1 MLKETKSVIL
11 RRLMED
17 KLVKLYFKLL
27 KLVLS
32 YAFRFQDKIMSVI
45 EFLEFMRRKNR
56 QNSLTNI
63 LPQINSSVKNDSR
76 STSENQYINIVFI
89 IEEKLVTTI
98 KRRYESQVLNYKFCN
113 LLQK

>member
-32 YAFRFQDKIMSVI
+32 YAFRFQDKIMSVTEFI
-45 EFLEFMRRKNR
+45 ESMRRKKR

-63 LPQINSSVKNDSR
+63 VPQINNSVKNDTR
-76 STSENQYINIVFI
+76 PTSENQYINIVFI
-89 IEEKLVTTI
+89 IEEKLVTTV
-98 KRRYESQVLNYKFCN
+98 KRRYESQVLIFKKILYT
-113 LLQK
+113 